1 MQRGHTLDTQF
12 SQDVWL
18 RDLQP
23 SLSSNP
29 RTFQF
34 RLRRQ
39 RKQNLSCT
47 SALIAGPS
55 SEVKATPPGQTRFQ
69 TMISACILILFF
81 TETAVWDPKTSQ
93 LELRRSR
100 FLDPGIDT
108 FWRGVSSISECQ
120 ARLKVS
126 KIADKAKK
134 KESQKNQPSP
144 IQVFFKIMNNGQNQ
158 EVHI

>member
-1 MQRGHTLDTQF
+1 
-12 SQDVWL
+12 
-18 RDLQP
+18 
-23 SLSSNP
+23 
-29 RTFQF
+29 
-34 RLRRQ
+34 
-39 RKQNLSCT
+39 
-47 SALIAGPS
+47 
-55 SEVKATPPGQTRFQ
+55 
-69 TMISACILILFF
+69 MISACILILFF
-81 TETAVWDPKTSQ
+81 TETAVWDPKASQ

-134 KESQKNQPSP
+134 KNKKKPTLPDPS
-144 IQVFFKIMNNGQNQ
+144 FFKIMNNGQNQ